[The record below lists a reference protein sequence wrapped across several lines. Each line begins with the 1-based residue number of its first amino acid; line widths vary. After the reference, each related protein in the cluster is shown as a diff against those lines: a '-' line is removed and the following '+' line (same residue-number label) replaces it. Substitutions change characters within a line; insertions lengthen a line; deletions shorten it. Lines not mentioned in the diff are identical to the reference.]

1 MLPDWGETTF
11 FVNDAFALDDTQRAQ
26 LRKRGVTIECTP
38 IEAIAGDADVVA
50 NIFRERVLRRGG
62 GAEVWG
68 WDAAY
73 GGGQQKQERKR
84 EGQS

>member
-1 MLPDWGETTF
+1 MCSTK
-11 FVNDAFALDDTQRAQ
+11 AL
-26 LRKRGVTIECTP
+26 
-38 IEAIAGDADVVA
+38 IAGDADVVA
-50 NIFRERVLRRGG
+50 NIFRERVLRRGT

-73 GGGQQKQERKR
+73 GGGERKQERKR